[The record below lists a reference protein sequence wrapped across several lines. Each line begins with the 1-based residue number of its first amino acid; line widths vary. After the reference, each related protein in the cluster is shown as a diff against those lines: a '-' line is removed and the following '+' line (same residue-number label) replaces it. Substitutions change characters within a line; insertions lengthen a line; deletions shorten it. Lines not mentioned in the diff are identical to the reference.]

1 MNRFDAKYMQ
11 LLIAKLDNIVAKEQT
26 VVSVAKEMNL
36 SRQSVHKH
44 LLRYRRFGEA
54 GIVQAQT
61 KRKSGPAHNR
71 TTEALEL
78 CVIRLAQEHR
88 FDGSEALADRLQQE
102 YNITLHPTTIYRI
115 LKRNNIR
122 YTKYYVDT
130 KKRWKKQLY
139 AHKIPGLEMQMDT
152 KYPHG
157 YKQGKVIYTIIDDA
171 SRWAFV
177 WSYSTANAD
186 NTVDFVKKVLKRAPF
201 TIQKI
206 RTDQGT
212 EFVNEQLRIFLK
224 RREICHRK
232 NTPYCPEENGKIER
246 FHKTLNQKALRY
258 GFPPRLSLE
267 EMQYKL
273 NLFMHYYNY
282 EKKHRG
288 LGMDG
293 LTPMQKLNEAC
304 SVNLS
309 LQCYAEFYFEVHRPI
324 NTCFGVRQFKHFLL
338 VLFIRYA
345 ASSSISCLTSVYLV
359 PFGNTLLSLPL
370 EFSFV
375 PLSHG

>member
-1 MNRFDAKYMQ
+1 MNCHDTRYMQ
-11 LLIAKLDNIVAKEQT
+11 LQREKLDNIINKKQTIVAVANELAVSRQT
-26 VVSVAKEMNL
+26 VYKWL
-36 SRQSVHKH
+36 C
-44 LLRYRRFGEA
+44 RYKRFGIE
-54 GIVQAQT
+54 GVT
-61 KRKSGPAHNR
+61 KKQGRAIGALAHNR
-71 TTEALEL
+71 TPEALER
-78 CVIRLAQEHR
+78 CVINIAQKYH
-88 FDGSEALADRLQQE
+88 FDGFEAISDRLQQE
-102 YNITLHPTTIYRI
+102 NNVTLHPTTIYRI

-122 YTKYYVDT
+122 YTKYYIDT
-130 KKRWKKQLY
+130 KKRWKKQLFT
-139 AHKIPGLEMQMDT
+139 HKIPGFELQMDT

-177 WSYSTANAD
+177 WSYQTANAE
-186 NTVDFVKKVLKRAPF
+186 NTIDFVNKVLQRAPF

-212 EFVNEQLRIFLK
+212 EFVNEKLRILLQ
-224 RREICHRK
+224 ENGIVYRK

-246 FHKTLNQKALRY
+246 FHKTLNQKGLRY

-288 LGMDG
+288 LGMNG

-309 LQCYAEFYFEVHRPI
+309 LQCY
-324 NTCFGVRQFKHFLL
+324 N
-338 VLFIRYA
+338 
-345 ASSSISCLTSVYLV
+345 S
-359 PFGNTLLSLPL
+359 
-370 EFSFV
+370 
-375 PLSHG
+375 